1 MKNIIIINMKNK
13 DKNIIQKMAKFSGDF
28 CKKEDFEKLDDEC
41 KKLFL
46 KFKKEGKNTD
56 TI

>member
-28 CKKEDFEKLDDEC
+28 CKKEDFEKLDDEW
-41 KKLFL
+41 KKLIL
-46 KFKKEGKNTD
+46 KFKKEGKNMD